1 MNERYSRQMIS
12 MSNLEQPPTFHLLH
26 LTFTID
32 QNFNLEQVKIHE
44 KYTVY
49 VVGKNDSDAT
59 NVIDF
64 YHNSTETIPD
74 LETDYTY

>member
-1 MNERYSRQMIS
+1 MIS
-12 MSNLEQPPTFHLLH
+12 MSNLEQPPSFSLLH

-32 QNFNLEQVKIHE
+32 QDFNLEQVKIHE

-74 LETDYTY
+74 LETDYVY